1 MNSLKENEKVN
12 FGQQRISG
20 FGLRLRPNPRP
31 SAWTSDTR
39 QLLSEMLWDKI

>member
-1 MNSLKENEKVN
+1 MFRIALTAHNK
-12 FGQQRISG
+12 RISG
-20 FGLRLRPNPRP
+20 FGLRLRPNPRL

>member
-12 FGQQRISG
+12 FGQQADIRLWLTPSPKLSPI
-20 FGLRLRPNPRP
+20 GLD
-31 SAWTSDTR
+31 SDTR